1 MLITRLGT
9 VPQEGAGRRRL
20 QLWMSR
26 EPSPPFIK
34 SAPPV
39 VKKCCD
45 AIDGMSFGAENDDDA
60 SPAPSIFYCRERN
73 SWRIIPRALSSS
85 SSFRFRDAPA
95 DAHNLLSLSS
105 SHKSHKTARVN
116 VTVFTA
122 PSEFN
127 RTLSFHFSR
136 TSGQWL
142 TGFHPP
148 QICIVLQGRYSR
160 KEVIYGSCWYGTVWR
175 MRITNACLPGVHFN
189 RD

>member
-73 SWRIIPRALSSS
+73 SCRIIPRALSSS

-127 RTLSFHFSR
+127 RTLSFHFRLRSFSGDGRDCTSFFAR
-136 TSGQWL
+136 TLFKLLNGV
-142 TGFHPP
+142 FF
-148 QICIVLQGRYSR
+148 VKNFYR
-160 KEVIYGSCWYGTVWR
+160 KV
-175 MRITNACLPGVHFN
+175 A
-189 RD
+189 